1 MAAPDTPSSGMPG
14 DLFQA
19 AACGLLRTDDAG
31 VILLVNNR
39 FCDWMGYSPD
49 ELIDRMRLQELLTMG
64 GRIFHQTH
72 FNPLLQLQ
80 GSVSEVKF
88 EVRHRDGHTMPMVIN
103 AIRSKVGGE
112 VHHDI
117 AVFMAHDRHKYEL
130 ELIASRKR
138 SEALNAEANRLR
150 ELADTRAAVAE
161 QMMGIVSHDLRNPL
175 TLILMSTEMLRKGNP
190 SEGQL
195 KIADRVARAVGH
207 SNRLIADLLDFTAA
221 QLGSGIVVNAQTCDI
236 HAAMA
241 QCVDDL
247 AQAFPEKQIRHIA
260 VGQGICLADAGRL
273 NQLVGNLVANAVAY
287 GSDVAPITVTSTV
300 DAGGFSIAV
309 SNAGE
314 PIPEGI
320 RGSLF
325 KPMSRGTTDGA
336 VRSIGLGLFIVNEI
350 TKAHGGSVDVESDA
364 TSTTFTAR
372 FPISATG
379 R

>member
-1 MAAPDTPSSGMPG
+1 
-14 DLFQA
+14 
-19 AACGLLRTDDAG
+19 
-31 VILLVNNR
+31 
-39 FCDWMGYSPD
+39 
-49 ELIDRMRLQELLTMG
+49 MRLQELLTMG

-88 EVRHRDGHTMPMVIN
+88 EVRHRDGRTMPMVIN
-103 AIRSKVGGE
+103 AIRSKVDGE

-130 ELIASRKR
+130 ELLASRKR
-138 SEALNAEANRLR
+138 SEALGAEAHRLR
-150 ELADTRAAVAE
+150 ELADTRAAVSE

-190 SEGQL
+190 SATQL
-195 KIADRVARAVGH
+195 KIADRVARAVAH
-207 SNRLIADLLDFTAA
+207 SNRLISDLLDFTAA
-221 QLGSGIVVNAQTCDI
+221 QMGSGLVVKAQACDI
-236 HAAMA
+236 NAAMA

-247 AQAFPEKQIRHIA
+247 AQAFPDNQVRHIA
-260 VGQGICLADAGRL
+260 VGQGTRLADAGRL

-314 PIPEGI
+314 PIPESV

-336 VRSIGLGLFIVNEI
+336 ASSIGLGLFIVKEI
-350 TKAHGGSVDVESDA
+350 AKAHGGTVDVESDA
-364 TSTTFTAR
+364 TGTTFTAL
-372 FPISATG
+372 FPGSATG